1 MRHFS
6 SPKFW
11 EACEKLPA
19 QMRALAGKNFKLL
32 KADPNHPSLQLK
44 KIGRYWS
51 VRIGRN
57 YRAVAVEFDDGLL
70 WFWIGAH
77 SEYDRLLKQN

>member
-1 MRHFS
+1 MPQRVAWINAVVSHFS

-32 KADPNHPSLQLK
+32 KAGSKPSVFATEK
-44 KIGRYWS
+44 D
-51 VRIGRN
+51 
-57 YRAVAVEFDDGLL
+57 RAVLVCSYWAELSRGR
-70 WFWIGAH
+70 G
-77 SEYDRLLKQN
+77 